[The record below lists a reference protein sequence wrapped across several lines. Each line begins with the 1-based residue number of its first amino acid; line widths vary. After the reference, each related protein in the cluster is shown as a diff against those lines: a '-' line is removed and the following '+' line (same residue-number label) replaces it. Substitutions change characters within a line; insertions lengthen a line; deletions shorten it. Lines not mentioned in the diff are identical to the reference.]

1 MPAAATLTRIELKNV
16 LFATDFSWA
25 ANAAIPYVNEIAE
38 HFGSHVI
45 AAHIRP
51 PVVNPMTY
59 PTSWPVYIEAAE
71 AENKKHRAELCAQI
85 PGDTEVIIEE
95 GDVRTN
101 LPALIEKKKVDLLVM
116 GTHGR
121 TGVPRFVLGS
131 VAEEIFRRVTCP
143 VLTIGPNSMSA
154 AVKPGEFREIV
165 FATDFNP
172 GSMAAFPYALSL
184 AQEFQAELTLLHV
197 IPEPKPGELVSA
209 SDVEA
214 AAEHR
219 LRMLIPEEAESW
231 CRAKFVVER
240 GEIGEKVLD
249 LAKRRKADVIVLGV
263 SEEKGVPGASTH
275 LPIAVA
281 HSIVAHAIC
290 PVLTVRG

>member
-25 ANAAIPYVNEIAE
+25 ANAAIPYVNQIAV
-38 HFGSHVI
+38 HFGSHVT
-45 AAHIRP
+45 AVHIRP
-51 PVVNPMTY
+51 PIVNPMTY

-71 AENKKHRAELCAQI
+71 AENKKHRAELYAQI

-95 GDVRTN
+95 GDVRAN

-121 TGVPRFVLGS
+121 TGMPKFVLGS
-131 VAEEIFRRVTCP
+131 VAEEIFRKVSCP
-143 VLTIGPNSMSA
+143 VLTVGPNSISA
-154 AVKPGEFREIV
+154 AVKPGEFREIL
-165 FATDFNP
+165 FATDFTP

-197 IPEPKPGELVSA
+197 IPEPKVGELLAA
-209 SDVEA
+209 SDVQT
-214 AAEHR
+214 AAENR
-219 LRMLIPEEAESW
+219 LRKLIPEGANSW
-231 CRAKFVVER
+231 CRVNIVVER

-249 LAKRRKADVIVLGV
+249 AAKSRKADVIVLGV
-263 SEEKGVPGASTH
+263 SAEKGVPGASTH

>member
-1 MPAAATLTRIELKNV
+1 MPAVATQTRIQLKNV

-25 ANAAIPYVNEIAE
+25 ANAAIPYVNEIAA

-51 PVVNPMTY
+51 PAVNPMTY

-71 AENKKHRAELCAQI
+71 GENRKHRSELNAQI

-101 LPALIEKKKVDLLVM
+101 LPALIENKKIDLLVM

-121 TGVPRFVLGS
+121 TGIPRFILGS
-131 VAEEIFRRVTCP
+131 VAEEMFRKVACP
-143 VLTIGPNSMSA
+143 VLTVGPNSGA
-154 AVKPGEFREIV
+154 AAAKPGEFREIL
-165 FATDFNP
+165 FATDFNDA
-172 GSMAAFPYALSL
+172 SMAAFHYALSL

-197 IPEPKPGELVSA
+197 IPELKTGELVSA
-209 SDVEA
+209 AEIQEA
-214 AAEHR
+214 AKNR
-219 LRMLIPEEAESW
+219 LRKMIPEEAESW
-231 CRAKFVVER
+231 CAANFIVEH
-240 GEIGEKVLD
+240 GEVGEKVLD
-249 LAKRRKADVIVLGV
+249 VAKRKKADLIVMGV
-263 SEEKGVPGASTH
+263 TAEKGVPGASTH